1 VEHPG
6 CSQVLTLKINSM
18 SIFLERKEMFD
29 QVLLLADDEM
39 QDPIGVFERFF
50 SDYRLHECRY
60 ILWAMVETCLT
71 TDNTEFE
78 DPEERANLL
87 LRYKDIE
94 RLLEAGTLLVK
105 KCKK

>member
-1 VEHPG
+1 
-6 CSQVLTLKINSM
+6 M
-18 SIFLERKEMFD
+18 SVFLERKEMFD

-50 SDYRLHECRY
+50 NDYRLHECRY
-60 ILWAMVETCLT
+60 ILWTMVETCLT

-78 DPEERANLL
+78 DPAERANLL
-87 LRYKDIE
+87 LRYKDLE

-105 KCKK
+105 KSKK